1 MIEYW
6 LRALISKWRC
16 RFVKYGKLL
25 HSYYSL
31 WFYSHKVHAP
41 FLCLLYVEDHL
52 LLWVVRNIEINI
64 NNTFELKI
72 LKNFYSFRSKF
83 RFDMFVSLPLT

>member
-6 LRALISKWRC
+6 LRAIISKWRC

-31 WFYSHKVHAP
+31 WFYSHNVHAP

-52 LLWVVRNIEINI
+52 LMWVVPNIEINI
-64 NNTFELKI
+64 NFGLKI
-72 LKNFYSFRSKF
+72 LKFLYSFKSKF
-83 RFDMFVSLPLT
+83 RFYIFL